1 MTAVVRSTINLIS
14 QILSTLQGFLL
25 DFKAWSLTLKSEIL
39 LQKVGKKAKVEGA
52 WWETGVVGERV
63 LKTLSSLTIFNR
75 KRAQPL

>member
-1 MTAVVRSTINLIS
+1 MTAVVRSMVNLIS

-39 LQKVGKKAKVEGA
+39 LQKVGKKAKVWGA
-52 WWETGVVGERV
+52 WWGTGLAGGRV
-63 LKTLSSLTIFNR
+63 PKTHPFLTIFNR